1 MASKPIIV
9 VFGATGAQGGSVV
22 KYLAKENRFAI
33 RAVTRNA
40 SSDKAKDLKE
50 NYGAELVEADAAN
63 PESYERAFA
72 GAYGAF
78 VVTAFWDPSTM
89 GKEKE
94 IGTGLV
100 KAAKAAGVQHY
111 VWSSLPFA
119 RKESEGKYNVPHFDD
134 KAEVDEVVKSAGFPY
149 YTYFLAAFYYQNFS
163 SFFPIQKGEGGN
175 LSVNIPDTSSITA
188 YDVGQTG
195 GIVADIFNNRDKWN
209 AQYVPASADHFT
221 LSEVE
226 EILSKAVGK
235 KVQINRVPRD
245 VFAKLGF
252 PGAHELA
259 EMFSWFNEYTY
270 FGRQHKRESGLRA
283 YPNLRT
289 LAEYY
294 ADPVTLASLPKFD

>member
-1 MASKPIIV
+1 MSSKPIIT

-22 KYLAKENRFAI
+22 RYLANDDRFAI
-33 RAVTRNA
+33 RAVTRDT
-40 SSDKAKDLKE
+40 SSEKARELKE
-50 NYGAELVEADAAN
+50 KYGAELVEADATN

-94 IGTGLV
+94 IGKNLV

-111 VWSSLPFA
+111 VWSTLPFA

-134 KAEVDEVVKSAGFPY
+134 KAEVDDDVKAAGFLFH
-149 YTYFLAAFYYQNFS
+149 TFFLAAFYYQNFS
-163 SFFPIQKGEGGN
+163 SFFPIQKSEEGDLAVN
-175 LSVNIPDTSSITA
+175 LPDTSSITA
-188 YDVGQTG
+188 YDVSQTG
-195 GIVADIFNNRDKWN
+195 GIVAEIFNHREKWN
-209 AQYVPASADHFT
+209 GQYVAASGDHFT
-221 LSEVE
+221 LTEVE
-226 EILSKAVGK
+226 EVLSKAAGK
-235 KVQINRVPRD
+235 KVQVNRIPRD
-245 VFAKLGF
+245 VFGNLGF

-270 FGRQHKRESGLRA
+270 FGRQLKRESGLRA
-283 YPNLRT
+283 YPQLRT

-294 ADPVTLASLPKFD
+294 ADPEVLAVMPKF